1 MFMRRVRMMGVGG
14 GARPPRS
21 NEQMAEEYGIGVK
34 KEPPHLAADITTIN
48 QMLVAIFPDIRN
60 VWKANTTHKPVITSG
75 IDTDPK
81 RVEDTDHPDGNAID
95 LRANNISNALQAEI
109 AKDLQEALGEDYWVN
124 PEYFANGAF
133 DHIHI
138 SYRPKTR

>member
-14 GARPPRS
+14 GARPPPS
-21 NEQMAEEYGIGVK
+21 NEDMAKKYGIGVK
-34 KEPPHLAADITTIN
+34 TGKKGADITNIN
-48 QMLVAIFPDIRN
+48 QMLVAIFPDIAK
-60 VWKANTTHKPVITSG
+60 VWKDNNGPKPFITSG
-75 IDTDPK
+75 TDPDPK
-81 RVEDTDHPDGNAID
+81 RVKDTDHKDGMAID

-124 PEYFANGAF
+124 PEYFDNIAL